1 MPRKWFISC
10 YFAWKNQPSIFHT
23 VDKDWWMSHYG
34 LQIFQTTRKP
44 MIVSRVSPNL
54 MGQAVR
60 LMFNP
65 GWIPCVVQ
73 SGDASELGLITQW
86 IGWKKKCRN
95 PWFLHVSPIRKPGVL
110 SESPQGIPK
119 GADIGQLPGIASRW
133 SVTCCP
139 EIHLQRAEFH
149 QVFEIFGVISFYIL
163 RYPKH
168 VFHLCSTFTRLH
180 VFLKFGC

>member
-1 MPRKWFISC
+1 
-10 YFAWKNQPSIFHT
+10 
-23 VDKDWWMSHYG
+23 MSHYG

-86 IGWKKKCRN
+86 IGWKKN
-95 PWFLHVSPIRKPGVL
+95 AETPG
-110 SESPQGIPK
+110 
-119 GADIGQLPGIASRW
+119 
-133 SVTCCP
+133 
-139 EIHLQRAEFH
+139 F
-149 QVFEIFGVISFYIL
+149 
-163 RYPKH
+163 
-168 VFHLCSTFTRLH
+168 STFLPFENQGFSLNHPRGSPKVLTLANCLGLRAVGL
-180 VFLKFGC
+180 

>member
-1 MPRKWFISC
+1 
-10 YFAWKNQPSIFHT
+10 
-23 VDKDWWMSHYG
+23 MSHYG

-44 MIVSRVSPNL
+44 MIVSRGSPNL
-54 MGQAVR
+54 MGQPVR
-60 LMFNP
+60 RMFNP

-73 SGDASELGLITQW
+73 SGDASELGLLN
-86 IGWKKKCRN
+86 GLVGKKCRN

-149 QVFEIFGVISFYIL
+149 QVFEIFWG
-163 RYPKH
+163 PK
-168 VFHLCSTFTRLH
+168 
-180 VFLKFGC
+180 FLKHPKIS